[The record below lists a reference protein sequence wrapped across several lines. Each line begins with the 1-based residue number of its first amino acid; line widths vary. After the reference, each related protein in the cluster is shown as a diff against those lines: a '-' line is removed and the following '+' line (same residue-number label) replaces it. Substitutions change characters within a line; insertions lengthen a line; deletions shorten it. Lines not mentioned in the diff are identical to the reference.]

1 MMKNYVNEISKV
13 MANYD
18 IEDIIFDE
26 MYQQDEY
33 DSEAELLF
41 NNIVDDMTV
50 EEMAGLC
57 KQVYDCMFL
66 WNHSVEQFIG
76 MAEEILKIV
85 G

>member
-1 MMKNYVNEISKV
+1 MKNYVNEISKI
-13 MANYD
+13 MFNYD
-18 IEDIIFDE
+18 IEGLIFDE

-41 NNIVDDMTV
+41 NNIIDEMTV

-66 WNHSVEQFIG
+66 SNHNVEQFIE

>member
-1 MMKNYVNEISKV
+1 MMKDYVNEISKV

-66 WNHSVEQFIG
+66 WNHTTEQFMD
-76 MAEEILKIV
+76 MAAEILKIV

>member
-13 MANYD
+13 MFNYD
-18 IEDIIFDE
+18 IEGLIFDE

-41 NNIVDDMTV
+41 NNIIDDMTV

-66 WNHSVEQFIG
+66 WNHTVEQFMD
-76 MAEEILKIV
+76 MASEILEIIK
-85 G
+85 